1 MKHTYKTY
9 KTMKKIT
16 RNYAISMFQNL
27 GAMALGHMDDTTLS
41 ATLDNFDKFRQVQE
55 DFQKLSQELAK
66 RLYEGK
72 DEEQKQKFFELV
84 VKFEKAETLEQK
96 VEQEKAM
103 KETYPEFYELY
114 AKQLRVLTQLLHKE
128 IELDITEVDKDA
140 FIAAIVKGKKDAP
153 VHEIVAFFAPMFK
166 EEEKVATDLSEL
178 DEYFN

>member
-27 GAMALGHMDDTTLS
+27 GAMALGHMDETTLS

-72 DEEQKQKFFELV
+72 DEEQKNAFFALVGKLEQEKDIEKKVEIEKEMKEYPEFFELYIKHLNV
-84 VKFEKAETLEQK
+84 LAKL
-96 VEQEKAM
+96 
-103 KETYPEFYELY
+103 LY
-114 AKQLRVLTQLLHKE
+114 KE
-128 IELDITEVDKDA
+128 IDVDITEVDKDA
-140 FIAAIVKGKKDAP
+140 FIAGVVKGKKDAP

-166 EEEKVATDLSEL
+166 EEEKKETDLSEL